1 MQKIKERKASSIL
14 VFIWLVLH
22 ALAHRTDIELLL
34 CGKGINVI
42 GIEYWRFLTAGFVQ
56 TNPIHTL
63 GNVYLISWLGMK
75 YDTMCLYYIQ
85 RIVTETTLVRNTLVG
100 KEWIMVK
107 NIPELHDLLSFDQL
121 EGKVEFTLFD
131 VSLQS
136 DISNITSDETVNTE
150 DVLASTTSTRISEGN
165 EDSDSE
171 GNNDFHIL

>member
-1 MQKIKERKASSIL
+1 
-14 VFIWLVLH
+14 
-22 ALAHRTDIELLL
+22 
-34 CGKGINVI
+34 
-42 GIEYWRFLTAGFVQ
+42 
-56 TNPIHTL
+56 
-63 GNVYLISWLGMK
+63 
-75 YDTMCLYYIQ
+75 
-85 RIVTETTLVRNTLVG
+85 
-100 KEWIMVK
+100 MVK